1 MKLMMPRLPS
11 AVGADSPQRAGYAR
25 IVGSAGRSDG
35 APRTSEILMVRSG
48 VRPITVANIAFQA
61 VAAGVFTTVAIELA
75 PARSAI
81 LLGVGAIVLAL
92 MAVFLL
98 VMASV
103 RDLVAEISERGVVL
117 WKTLDPDLRVWR
129 WDEIERVD
137 AVGEYEPRMGLR
149 LATTFHL
156 RLVPGERTD
165 ALLASRPWAF
175 GRGSSGRADPASFQV
190 TLWHRPAPSAVR
202 RFLLLVA
209 PEQSSALET
218 RRIKAEK
225 PYRYGGSV

>member
-1 MKLMMPRLPS
+1 
-11 AVGADSPQRAGYAR
+11 
-25 IVGSAGRSDG
+25 
-35 APRTSEILMVRSG
+35 MVRSG
-48 VRPITVANIAFQA
+48 FRPITVANIAFQA
-61 VAAGVFTTVAIELA
+61 VLSGVFATAAINLA

-81 LLGVGAIVLAL
+81 LPGVFAVVLAL
-92 MAVFLL
+92 MAAFFLA
-98 VMASV
+98 MASV
-103 RDLVAEISERGVVL
+103 RDLVAEISGRGVVL
-117 WKTLDPDLRVWR
+117 WKTIDPDLREWR

-137 AVGEYEPRMGLR
+137 EVGDYDPRGGIR
-149 LATTFHL
+149 IATTFHL

-190 TLWHRPAPSAVR
+190 TVWHRPAPRAVR